1 MAEKAKA
8 KAPKKA
14 VAAPVEEIQ
23 AVPPRLKERYRSE
36 VVPTLMRR
44 FGYKNPLQVPRL
56 LKVVINMGL
65 GEAVSNVKVI
75 DQAKE
80 ELAAIAGQRPI
91 VTRAKRSE
99 ASFKLRKGMPIG
111 LKVTLRRDRMYEFL
125 DRLLSV
131 ALPRIRDFKG
141 LSSHSFDGR
150 GNYNLGIREQ
160 LIFPEVRY
168 EKVDMI
174 RGMDIAIETSARS
187 DEEARV
193 LLEHLDFPFKRS

>member
-1 MAEKAKA
+1 M
-8 KAPKKA
+8 P
-14 VAAPVEEIQ
+14 
-23 AVPPRLKERYRSE
+23 AVPPRLLLRYRSE
-36 VVPTLMRR
+36 VVPALMRR

-80 ELAAIAGQRPI
+80 ELAAITGQRPI

-99 ASFKLRKGMPIG
+99 AGFKLRKGMPIG
-111 LKVTLRRDRMYEFL
+111 LKVTLRRNRMYEFL

-141 LSSHSFDGR
+141 LSAHSFDGR

-187 DEEARV
+187 DEEARA
-193 LLEHLDFPFKRS
+193 LLEYLGFPFKRS